1 MLRTL
6 IVEDNAN
13 FRNTFKDALSKRFP
27 SMVLDVAVNGA
38 EAMEKVKTFHP
49 DVIFMDIRLPDKSGL
64 ELTTEIKSKYPQP
77 FIIILTQYDLPEYRE
92 AARIGLADAFLTKNT
107 LNLATIDEL
116 IKRIPEN
123 IHRKDA
129 KIAK

>member
-27 SMVLDVAVNGA
+27 SMVLDEAVNGA
-38 EAMEKVKTFHP
+38 EAMDKVKAFHP
-49 DVIFMDIRLPDKSGL
+49 DIIFMDARLPDKNGF
-64 ELTTEIKSKYPQP
+64 ELTTQIKSLHPKT

-92 AARIGLADAFLTKNT
+92 AARDGLADAFLTKNT
-107 LNLATIDEL
+107 LQLATIDKL
-116 IKRIPEN
+116 LNQLK
-123 IHRKDA
+123 A
-129 KIAK
+129 KERA

>member
-13 FRNTFKDALSKRFP
+13 FRNTFKDALGKRFP

-64 ELTTEIKSKYPQP
+64 ELTTEIKSEYPQP

-92 AARIGLADAFLTKNT
+92 AARIGLADAFLTKSA

-116 IKRIPEN
+116 IKRIPKN
-123 IHRKDA
+123 IHRKVA

>member
-13 FRNTFKDALSKRFP
+13 FRNTFMDALGKRFP
-27 SMVLDVAVNGA
+27 SMKLDVAVNGA
-38 EAMEKVKTFHP
+38 EAMYKVKAFHP

-92 AARIGLADAFLTKNT
+92 AARIGLADAFLTKNS
-107 LNLATIDEL
+107 LNLAKVEEL
-116 IKRIPEN
+116 IKSLKFEGSL
-123 IHRKDA
+123 KFEV
-129 KIAK
+129 

>member
-1 MLRTL
+1 MMLRTL

-13 FRNTFKDALSKRFP
+13 FRNTFKDALGKRFP
-27 SMVLDVAVNGA
+27 SMVLEVAVNGA
-38 EAMEKVKTFHP
+38 EAMEKVKSFHP

-64 ELTTEIKSKYPQP
+64 ELTTEIKSEYPQP

-116 IKRIPEN
+116 IKSLKFEV
-123 IHRKDA
+123 
-129 KIAK
+129 